1 MRLWLCGIEQDKS
14 LAGRLSEGRGW
25 LRMYNIF
32 RLTGDG
38 LHCLAL
44 IVLFAKMNQTR
55 SCAGEHRIEMQGASA
70 RCPHACP

>member
-1 MRLWLCGIEQDKS
+1 
-14 LAGRLSEGRGW
+14 
-25 LRMYNIF
+25 MYNIF

-55 SCAGEHRIEMQGASA
+55 SCAGEQRVDDA
-70 RCPHACP
+70 RCFRPPPAWP

>member
-1 MRLWLCGIEQDKS
+1 MV
-14 LAGRLSEGRGW
+14 GRDGATHSGAHSHSHSEVG
-25 LRMYNIF
+25 RMYNIF

-55 SCAGEHRIEMQGASA
+55 SCAGGCCLGRVALPLLLLL
-70 RCPHACP
+70 RC

>member
-1 MRLWLCGIEQDKS
+1 
-14 LAGRLSEGRGW
+14 
-25 LRMYNIF
+25 MYNIF

-55 SCAGEHRIEMQGASA
+55 SCAGAPVPPI
-70 RCPHACP
+70 

>member
-1 MRLWLCGIEQDKS
+1 
-14 LAGRLSEGRGW
+14 
-25 LRMYNIF
+25 MYNIF

-55 SCAGEHRIEMQGASA
+55 SCAGGCCLGRVALPLLLLL
-70 RCPHACP
+70 RC